1 MSPLRPERIDAET
14 ETLNEYDY
22 IIVGAGSAGCVL
34 ANRLSEDSAKSVL
47 LLEAGGRD
55 ASPWISIPVGFAKLM
70 NDRRY
75 NWCFETEPED
85 SVHGR
90 RIPIPRGRTL
100 GGSSAING
108 MIYVRGQPLDYD
120 IWSQLGNR
128 GWSYESVLP
137 YFRKSEHFERAGAA
151 AIGDARS
158 TGGPLVVTDLYEP
171 HEMADAFIEAGIACG
186 YPRNPDYNSGDQE
199 GVGYYQCTMHDG
211 RRCSAARAFLH
222 PVRRRANLRIRTHA
236 HARRVIFEGKRAVG
250 VAYDVRGAPHEARA
264 GEIILCAGGVQ
275 SPQLLELSGLGA
287 PEHLASLG
295 IDVVHPLPG
304 VGENYREHF
313 FPRMSWRATRRI
325 TMNERTR
332 GLRFAKEILR
342 YAMTRRGVL
351 AAAPAFGHGFLKTRP
366 ELAGPDV
373 QLLFMPASYGDA
385 NDRTRLDSK
394 PGMTVGVYQMRPE
407 STGSIH
413 ARSADPYAPPA
424 IRPNFLCAEEDR
436 ISLVG
441 GMRVSRRIM
450 EHSRMDAW
458 RAHEL
463 RPGPQ
468 RVTDE
473 ELLEYCR
480 ETAQTGYH
488 PVGTCKM
495 GHDPMAVVDDR
506 LRVHGVERLR
516 VIDASIM
523 PTMTSGNTNAP
534 TIMIAEKGADMI
546 REDART

>member
-1 MSPLRPERIDAET
+1 MID
-14 ETLNEYDY
+14 YDY

-34 ANRLSEDSAKSVL
+34 ANRLSEDPAKRVL
-47 LLEAGGRD
+47 LLEAGGKD
-55 ASPWISIPVGFAKLM
+55 ASPWISIPAGFAKLM

-85 SVHGR
+85 SVNGR
-90 RIPIPRGRTL
+90 RIPVPRGKTL

-108 MIYVRGQPLDYD
+108 MLYVRGQPLDYD
-120 IWSQLGNR
+120 VWSQLGNR
-128 GWSYESVLP
+128 GWSYEAVLP
-137 YFRKSEHFERAGAA
+137 YFRKSEHFERAATA

-158 TGGPLVVTDLYEP
+158 TGGPLVVTDQYEP
-171 HEMADAFIEAGIACG
+171 HEMADAFIEAAVACG
-186 YPRNPDYNSGDQE
+186 YPRNPDYNGGDQE
-199 GVGYYQCTMHDG
+199 GVGYYQFTMHDG
-211 RRCSAARAFLH
+211 RRCSTARAFLD
-222 PVRRRANLRIRTHA
+222 PVRRRANLHVRTHA
-236 HARRVIFEGKRAVG
+236 HAKRVVFDGKRAVG
-250 VAYDVRGAPHEARA
+250 VACDVHGETHEAARVARA
-264 GEIILCAGGVQ
+264 GEVILSAGSVQ
-275 SPQLLELSGLGA
+275 SPQLLELSGVGE
-287 PEHLASLG
+287 PGHLASLG

-332 GLRFAKEILR
+332 GLRLALEVLR
-342 YAMTRRGVL
+342 YTATRRGAL
-351 AAAPAFGHGFLKTRP
+351 TCAPAFGHGFLRTRP

-385 NDRTRLDSK
+385 NDRTLLDSE

-407 STGSIH
+407 SVGSIH
-413 ARSADPYAPPA
+413 ARSADPHAPPA
-424 IRPNFLCAEEDR
+424 IRPNFLSAEEDR
-436 ISLVG
+436 ISLLG
-441 GMRVSRRIM
+441 GMRISRRIM
-450 EHSRMDAW
+450 EHPRMDAW

-463 RPGPQ
+463 RPGAD
-468 RVTDE
+468 RSTDE

-480 ETAQTGYH
+480 ETAQTAYH

-495 GHDPMAVVDDR
+495 GRDPMAVVDDR

-523 PTMTSGNTNAP
+523 PTLTSGNTNAP

-546 REDART
+546 REDAA